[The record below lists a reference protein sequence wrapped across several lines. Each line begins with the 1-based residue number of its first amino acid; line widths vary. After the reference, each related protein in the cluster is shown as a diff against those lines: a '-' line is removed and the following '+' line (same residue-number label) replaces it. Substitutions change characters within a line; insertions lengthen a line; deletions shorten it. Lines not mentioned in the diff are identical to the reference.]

1 MPKKKARRASK
12 RKGADP
18 CPDDG
23 TTASSWRP
31 KKFPGAASV
40 ADLEE
45 SFLILNAWARA
56 LKDWETRVRS
66 MCLIVQDLAGLS
78 QEQFAEVVAC
88 VRVGK
93 HSPTA
98 MRDALKRKGWG
109 DPGARRQ
116 NRLFRTLSDNVGG
129 ASDVVGHPPNP
140 PFEEPFT

>member
-12 RKGADP
+12 RKVANP

-23 TTASSWRP
+23 TTSPSWRP
-31 KKFPGAASV
+31 QKFPGAASV

-66 MCLIVQDLAGLS
+66 MCLILQDLAGLS
-78 QEQFAEVVAC
+78 EEQFAEVVAC
-88 VRVGK
+88 VRAGR

-109 DPGARRQ
+109 RPGARRQ
-116 NRLFRTLSDNVGG
+116 NGLFRTLSDNVVG
-129 ASDVVGHPPNP
+129 AVDVVGHPPNP
-140 PFEEPFT
+140 PFEEPFI